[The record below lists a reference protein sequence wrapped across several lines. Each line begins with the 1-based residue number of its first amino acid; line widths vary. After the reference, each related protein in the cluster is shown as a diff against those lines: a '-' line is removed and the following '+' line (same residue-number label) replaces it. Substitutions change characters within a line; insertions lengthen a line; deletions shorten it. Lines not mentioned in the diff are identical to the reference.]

1 MRVCFLVFVSYKVC
15 FGFCLLIQASAIDV
29 AFPLFSHTFFVL
41 LNFIPEDEVNYPSSY
56 VDDVLQQAQK

>member
-1 MRVCFLVFVSYKVC
+1 MFSSLCVLQSLFFFV
-15 FGFCLLIQASAIDV
+15 CLLIQASAIDV

-41 LNFIPEDEVNYPSSY
+41 LNFIPEDEVSYPSSY